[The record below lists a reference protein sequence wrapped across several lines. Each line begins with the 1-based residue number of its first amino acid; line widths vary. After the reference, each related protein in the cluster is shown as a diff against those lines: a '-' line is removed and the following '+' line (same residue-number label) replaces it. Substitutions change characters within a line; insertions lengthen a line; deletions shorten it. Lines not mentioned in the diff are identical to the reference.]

1 MVGFSLY
8 LCLRRLSPFP
18 AFSSRNNVGG
28 PFWEDRETALM
39 RCLHHLRAASGE
51 WLNIHVG
58 LVATTPLFEEE
69 TYRKVCRM
77 GRDAPFSA
85 KMNHAHLHQGAILGH
100 PAWHVPMALFLQVS
114 SSLAPM
120 QYTGV
125 CRIAQLP
132 NRGWLLGFGREVFFP
147 RHKCSVEK
155 TEYLMGVYLTW
166 LYLFIYVIIVLYSY
180 ILISILLLRCL
191 SIVLFVYYFIACLQH
206 GGITF
211 FISIFYFCSLLRP
224 LFFYNSG
231 CRLSII
237 WLFTVQRYGG
247 SVRYQTPGKALF
259 G

>member
-1 MVGFSLY
+1 
-8 LCLRRLSPFP
+8 
-18 AFSSRNNVGG
+18 
-28 PFWEDRETALM
+28 M

-51 WLNIHVG
+51 WSNIHVG
-58 LVATTPLFEEE
+58 LTATTPLFEEE

-77 GRDAPFSA
+77 GRDDPFSA

-100 PAWHVPMALFLQVS
+100 PSWYVLIAHFLQVS

-147 RHKCSVEK
+147 RHKCSVER
-155 TEYLMGVYLTW
+155 TENLMGASAFDYIYL
-166 LYLFIYVIIVLYSY
+166 Y
-180 ILISILLLRCL
+180 ILLLC
-191 SIVLFVYYFIACLQH
+191 SITIYLYIYIAIAFFIYFSIACLQH
-206 GGITF
+206 GSITF

-247 SVRYQTPGKALF
+247 SVRYQTPGNALF